1 MRKKPPARSLK
12 QRKPRKV
19 KKNTSDGGGGDASQS
34 ASGTSKNFAN
44 KSSKKRTTRE
54 KSAHV
59 KTAKGRKTSST
70 KWLKRQL
77 NDPYVAKAQMEGYR
91 GRAAYKLLEIDEKLK
106 LLEPDML
113 VVDLGCAPGGWCQVA
128 ANRGCKVVGLDL
140 LEVDPLPD
148 VAMLQMDFNDDDA
161 PDKLIEAMA
170 GQKADLVLSDMAPN
184 TIGHKNTD
192 HLRIMHLVELAY
204 YFAKDVLKPDGAFLA
219 KTRQGGTSNDVL
231 AMMKKDFK
239 TVKHIK
245 PPSSRKDSSE
255 NFVIAQ
261 GFRG

>member
-1 MRKKPPARSLK
+1 MTR
-12 QRKPRKV
+12 
-19 KKNTSDGGGGDASQS
+19 
-34 ASGTSKNFAN
+34 
-44 KSSKKRTTRE
+44 KRTTRD
-54 KSAHV
+54 KAQHV

-77 NDPYVAKAQMEGYR
+77 NDPYVARAQMDGYR
-91 GRAAYKLLEIDEKLK
+91 GRAAYKLIEIDDKLK

-113 VVDLGCAPGGWCQVA
+113 VVDLGAAPGGWSQVA
-128 ANRGCKVVGLDL
+128 ANKGCKVVGLDL
-140 LEVDPLPD
+140 LEIDPLPD
-148 VAMLQMDFNDDDA
+148 VTFLQMDFSDDEA
-161 PDKLIEAMA
+161 PDSLIEQMN
-170 GQKADLVLSDMAPN
+170 GQKADIILSDMAPN

-192 HLRIMHLVELAY
+192 HLRIMALVELAY
-204 YFAKDVLKPDGAFLA
+204 HFAKDVLKPEGAFLA
-219 KTRQGGTSNDVL
+219 KTRQGGTSSDLL

-255 NFVIAQ
+255 TFVIAQ

>member
-1 MRKKPPARSLK
+1 MSKQPPK
-12 QRKPRKV
+12 D
-19 KKNTSDGGGGDASQS
+19 KNKSNGKSNG
-34 ASGTSKNFAN
+34 KNFAN
-44 KSSKKRTTRE
+44 KSSKKRSLRE
-54 KSAHV
+54 KSEHV

-91 GRAAYKLLEIDEKLK
+91 GRAAYKLIEIDEKLG
-106 LLEPDML
+106 LLKPDMV

-128 ANRGCKVVGLDL
+128 ANKGASVIGLDI
-140 LEVDPLPD
+140 LECDPLPD
-148 VAMLQMDFNDDDA
+148 VTFLEMDFNDDDA
-161 PDKLIEAMA
+161 PEALLGA
-170 GQKADLVLSDMAPN
+170 LGGEKADLVLSDMAPN

-204 YFAKDVLKPDGAFLA
+204 DFAKQVLKEDGAFLA

-231 AMMKKDFK
+231 NALKKDFK

>member
-1 MRKKPPARSLK
+1 MTR
-12 QRKPRKV
+12 
-19 KKNTSDGGGGDASQS
+19 
-34 ASGTSKNFAN
+34 
-44 KSSKKRTTRE
+44 KRTTRD
-54 KSAHV
+54 KAQHV

-77 NDPYVAKAQMEGYR
+77 NDPYVARAQMDGYR
-91 GRAAYKLLEIDEKLK
+91 GRAAYKLIEIDDKLK

-113 VVDLGCAPGGWCQVA
+113 VVDLGAAPGGWSQVA
-128 ANRGCKVVGLDL
+128 ANKGCKVVGSDL
-140 LEVDPLPD
+140 LEIDPLPD
-148 VAMLQMDFNDDDA
+148 VTFLQMAFSDDEA
-161 PDKLIEAMA
+161 PDSLIEQMN
-170 GQKADLVLSDMAPN
+170 GQKADIILSDMAPN

-192 HLRIMHLVELAY
+192 HLRIMALVELAY
-204 YFAKDVLKPDGAFLA
+204 HFAKDVLKPEGAFLA
-219 KTRQGGTSNDVL
+219 KTRQGGTSSDLL

-255 NFVIAQ
+255 TFVIAQ

>member
-1 MRKKPPARSLK
+1 MSKQPPK
-12 QRKPRKV
+12 D
-19 KKNTSDGGGGDASQS
+19 KNKSNG
-34 ASGTSKNFAN
+34 KNFAN
-44 KSSKKRTTRE
+44 KSSKKRSLRE
-54 KSAHV
+54 KSEHV

-91 GRAAYKLLEIDEKLK
+91 GRAAYKLIEIDEKLG
-106 LLEPDML
+106 LLKPDMV

-128 ANRGCKVVGLDL
+128 ANKGASVIGLDI
-140 LEVDPLPD
+140 LECDPLPD
-148 VAMLQMDFNDDDA
+148 VTFLEMDFNDDDA
-161 PDKLIEAMA
+161 PEALLGA
-170 GQKADLVLSDMAPN
+170 LGGEKADLVLSDMAPN

-204 YFAKDVLKPDGAFLA
+204 DFAKQVLKEDGAFLA

-231 AMMKKDFK
+231 NALKKDFK